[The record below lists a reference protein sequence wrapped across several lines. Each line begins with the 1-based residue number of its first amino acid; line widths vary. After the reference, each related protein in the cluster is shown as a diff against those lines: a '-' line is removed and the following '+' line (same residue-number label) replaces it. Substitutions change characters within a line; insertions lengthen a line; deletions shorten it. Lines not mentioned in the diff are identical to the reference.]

1 MVFRRPVERAGSIFQ
16 EPENTSHNIRRKFL
30 WLNWRAPSQSGKG
43 VSQQFLTID
52 VHPQQMFGPTLMF
65 EIFAIWSEIR
75 RAMPQ
80 LCTTIASQATGSQA
94 AHPAQLSLSRRWRQ
108 WNFCDKQSGFKKR

>member
-1 MVFRRPVERAGSIFQ
+1 
-16 EPENTSHNIRRKFL
+16 
-30 WLNWRAPSQSGKG
+30 
-43 VSQQFLTID
+43 
-52 VHPQQMFGPTLMF
+52 MFGPTLMF

-94 AHPAQLSLSRRWRQ
+94 AHPAQP
-108 WNFCDKQSGFKKR
+108 

>member
-1 MVFRRPVERAGSIFQ
+1 MSKKRATEKFDLSLRVVHASEGQVKYHGSTILD
-16 EPENTSHNIRRKFL
+16 NG
-30 WLNWRAPSQSGKG
+30 RAP
-43 VSQQFLTID
+43 TTD
-52 VHPQQMFGPTLMF
+52 VRPTLMS

-94 AHPAQLSLSRRWRQ
+94 AHPAQP
-108 WNFCDKQSGFKKR
+108 

>member
-1 MVFRRPVERAGSIFQ
+1 
-16 EPENTSHNIRRKFL
+16 
-30 WLNWRAPSQSGKG
+30 
-43 VSQQFLTID
+43 
-52 VHPQQMFGPTLMF
+52 LMF

-94 AHPAQLSLSRRWRQ
+94 AHPAQP
-108 WNFCDKQSGFKKR
+108 

>member
-1 MVFRRPVERAGSIFQ
+1 
-16 EPENTSHNIRRKFL
+16 
-30 WLNWRAPSQSGKG
+30 
-43 VSQQFLTID
+43 
-52 VHPQQMFGPTLMF
+52 MF

-94 AHPAQLSLSRRWRQ
+94 AHPAQPQVYPGVGGSGIFVVNSPGSRNGEGDR
-108 WNFCDKQSGFKKR
+108 D

>member
-1 MVFRRPVERAGSIFQ
+1 VVVAPQGISTDWGS
-16 EPENTSHNIRRKFL
+16 SY
-30 WLNWRAPSQSGKG
+30 G

-52 VHPQQMFGPTLMF
+52 VHPQQMFGPILMF

-94 AHPAQLSLSRRWRQ
+94 AHPAQP
-108 WNFCDKQSGFKKR
+108 